1 MLQKTVN
8 RGFILL
14 VSSVLVCIGFIIFCE
29 MRFSKENSRTR
40 LQTVEVLLE
49 QKQETL
55 GAPYRS
61 YRELLRDKE
70 NEIAE
75 ISNRYK
81 LAKARILNLFLN
93 LETRRNSS
101 QDLPVIY
108 AITPTYARSQQ
119 KAELTRLSQTF
130 LHMSSFHWI
139 VVEDSRNKSRLV
151 ANLLRNCGVSYTHLC
166 VLTPSNSQL
175 NISGL
180 VRQSTKGVEQ
190 RNLGISWLRKNV
202 DPETQPGVVYFADD
216 DNTYDLRIFAEMRR
230 TRKVSVWPVAFAGN
244 QRYEAPIVK
253 NGKVTG
259 WRVSFDPSRKFA
271 IDMAGF
277 AMNLHLF
284 FEHPDLQFSHYTR
297 PGSQESYII
306 SKTNITL
313 NDLEP
318 LADNCTKVLVWHTRT
333 QTPQFTKEDKTKVK
347 FDHGSNFI
355 VEV

>member
-1 MLQKTVN
+1 MPLKTGN
-8 RGFILL
+8 RCFSLL
-14 VSSVLVCIGFIIFCE
+14 VPSVLVSVCFIICFE
-29 MRFSKENSRTR
+29 IWFSKVNSRTR
-40 LQTVEVLLE
+40 LQTVEVLLK

-55 GAPYRS
+55 LASYRS
-61 YRELLRDKE
+61 YREQLRDKD
-70 NEIAE
+70 NEIKE

-81 LAKARILNLFLN
+81 LAEARILNLSLN

-101 QDLPVIY
+101 KDLPVIY
-108 AITPTYARSQQ
+108 AITPTHARSQQ

-139 VVEDSRNKSRLV
+139 VVEDSRKKSRLV
-151 ANLLRNCGVSYTHLC
+151 ANFLRNCGVSYTHLC
-166 VLTPSNSQL
+166 VLTPSDSQL
-175 NISGL
+175 NIGGL
-180 VRQSTKGVEQ
+180 VRKSSKGVEQ

-202 DPETQPGVVYFADD
+202 DLATKPGVVYFADD

-230 TRKVSVWPVAFAGN
+230 TRKISVWPVGLVGDL
-244 QRYEAPIVK
+244 RYEAPIVK

-259 WRVSFDPSRKFA
+259 WRVSYDPSREFA
-271 IDMAGF
+271 TDMAGF

-297 PGSQESYII
+297 PGSQESDII

-318 LADNCTKVLVWHTRT
+318 LADNCTKVRVWHTRAL
-333 QTPQFTKEDKTKVK
+333 PPKLTKEDKMKVK

>member
-1 MLQKTVN
+1 MLRKTGN
-8 RGFILL
+8 RRFTLL
-14 VSSVLVCIGFIIFCE
+14 VSTVLVSVGFIIFSE
-29 MRFSKENSRTR
+29 MWFSKVNSRTR
-40 LQTVEVLLE
+40 LQTVEVLLK

-55 GAPYRS
+55 LASYRS
-61 YRELLRDKE
+61 YREQLGDKD
-70 NEIAE
+70 NEIEE

-81 LAKARILNLFLN
+81 LAEARILNLSLN
-93 LETRRNSS
+93 LETQRNSAK
-101 QDLPVIY
+101 DLPVIY

-139 VVEDSRNKSRLV
+139 VVEDSSEKSRLV
-151 ANLLRNCGVSYTHLC
+151 AILLRNCGVSYTHLC

-180 VRQSTKGVEQ
+180 VRKSKGVEQ

-216 DNTYDLRIFAEMRR
+216 DNTYDLGIFAEMRR
-230 TRKVSVWPVAFAGN
+230 TRKVSVWPVAFVGGK
-244 QRYEAPIVK
+244 RYEAPIVK

-277 AMNLHLF
+277 AMNLRLF
-284 FEHPDLQFSHYTR
+284 FEQPDLQFSHYAR

-333 QTPQFTKEDKTKVK
+333 LPPELRKEEKMKVK